1 MMNPTPSPDDH
12 LPAGERFVDA
22 ALSEHARLG
31 KDGRD
36 AELIHRVLLETV
48 HRGGSDRLAAP
59 RTPAMSWRMRFAG
72 AAAVAALVALVIAA
86 LSIPGSG
93 LRERPSEEFH
103 FTVRF
108 LEPTPA
114 AAATEPDA
122 PAPRIAADRYAEAL
136 SLSSPGAPG
145 ALPETPA
152 APDYELITTLGPSFA
167 ALPAPGIRREDFRI
181 TADESLASTDR
192 RLYQG
197 NVVVEHARYR
207 IEAGQVSVPA
217 PGRTRSADV
226 TPLLASDVT
235 VTQESP
241 RRVAHAKNLRFDPL
255 SGALVLT
262 GVESFTTDEGKLV
275 RFAPGDQLVL
285 RGEAFSVESPAPVRY
300 AAPRDLTR

>member
-1 MMNPTPSPDDH
+1 MMNPTPSPDP
-12 LPAGERFVDA
+12 LAAGERFVDA

-31 KDGRD
+31 NNGRD

-48 HRGGSDRLAAP
+48 HRGGPDRLATP
-59 RTPAMSWRMRFAG
+59 RTPAMSWRLRFAG
-72 AAAVAALVALVIAA
+72 AAAVAALVILAITA

-93 LRERPSEEFH
+93 LPERRPSEEFH

-114 AAATEPDA
+114 AAVTEADTS
-122 PAPRIAADRYAEAL
+122 APRIAADRYAGTL
-136 SLSSPGAPG
+136 SLPSPDTPG

-152 APDYELITTLGPSFA
+152 SPNYELITTLGPSFE

-181 TADESLASTDR
+181 TADESHASTDR

-197 NVVVEHARYR
+197 NVVVEHARYH

-217 PGRTRSADV
+217 PGRTRSADI
-226 TPLLASDVT
+226 TPLLASDVII
-235 VTQESP
+235 TQKSP
-241 RRVAHAKNLRFDPL
+241 HRVAHAKNLRFDPL
-255 SGALVLT
+255 SGALILT

-275 RFAPGDQLVL
+275 RFAPNDQLVL
-285 RGEAFSVESPAPVRY
+285 RGEAFSVESQAPVRY
-300 AAPRDLTR
+300 AAPQDLTR